1 MRKSIQ
7 ILLLLLVAVS
17 FMSCSMERRLAARY
31 IKGKKTG
38 AILLLAPEVVYKSSY
53 KVPPMDDFTSLPQ
66 EVKDSI
72 TYYNSDLVQFM
83 DDSIYINEFM
93 ESLIQGFSYF
103 GYEVYYN
110 QSADKFLNTG
120 NETSL
125 IVNVAQMQLEEYIE
139 LIKDEI
145 SFDPDSTNVA
155 AIYLTAV
162 NFNNWIELTR
172 LNHVKSEPELLF
184 STQTITDDLNGNFRY
199 YTLTGTFDY
208 EYTIDSLTVNNLYY
222 TAAEL
227 GFKHSQWIFDYI
239 MNDYVARNLPPN
251 TRQVKFFSYDFR
263 NKELKRLRWQPF
275 TKL

>member
-7 ILLLLLVAVS
+7 ILLLFLIAVS

-31 IKGKKTG
+31 IKETKPG
-38 AILLLAPEVVYKSSY
+38 AILLLAPELVYKSSY
-53 KVPPMDDFTSLPQ
+53 KVPQTSDFNTLSQ
-66 EVKDSI
+66 DVKDSI
-72 TYYNSDLVQFM
+72 TYYNSDLVQFT
-83 DDSIYINEFM
+83 DDSIYISEFM
-93 ESLIQGFSYF
+93 ESLIQGLRYF

-125 IVNVAQMQLEEYIE
+125 IVNVTQMQLEEYIE
-139 LIKDEI
+139 MIKDEI

-155 AIYLTAV
+155 TIYLTAV

-172 LNHVKSEPELLF
+172 LNRVKSEPELLF

-208 EYTIDSLTVNNLYY
+208 EYTIDSLTLNNLYS
-222 TAAEL
+222 TAAAL

-239 MNDYVARNLPPN
+239 MNEYVKKNLPPN
-251 TRQVKFFSYDFR
+251 QKQEKFFTYDFR

-275 TKL
+275 TRL